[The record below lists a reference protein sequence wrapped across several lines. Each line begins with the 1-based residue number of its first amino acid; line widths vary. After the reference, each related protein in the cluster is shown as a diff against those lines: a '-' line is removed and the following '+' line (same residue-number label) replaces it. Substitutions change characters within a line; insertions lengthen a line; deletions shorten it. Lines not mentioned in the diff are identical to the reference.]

1 MRGGI
6 FIEVAVHKAVGMRA
20 NPCQNACPHVSLHL
34 FMFDDGARRWR
45 ANGAA
50 DCGADFGAD
59 CGTNICANFSAIHA
73 ANFNANIYA
82 NICANICAI
91 FNKRHWVKRVVTR
104 NATHRSIASAR
115 GKYKTQI
122 KDHVFQQCG
131 LIHVRSATSGRAR
144 AAQSARA
151 D

>member
-34 FMFDDGARRWR
+34 FMFDDGARRWC

-50 DCGADFGAD
+50 DCGAD
-59 CGTNICANFSAIHA
+59 ICADFSAIHA

-82 NICANICAI
+82 NICANICAN
-91 FNKRHWVKRVVTR
+91 FNKRHWVKRIVTR

-115 GKYKTQI
+115 GKYQTQI
-122 KDHVFQQCG
+122 KDHVFQQRG
-131 LIHVRSATSGRAR
+131 LIHVRSAASGRAR
-144 AAQSARA
+144 ATQSARV

>member
-50 DCGADFGAD
+50 DCGAE
-59 CGTNICANFSAIHA
+59 CGANFSAIHA
-73 ANFNANIYA
+73 ANFNANI
-82 NICANICAI
+82 CAN

>member
-1 MRGGI
+1 
-6 FIEVAVHKAVGMRA
+6 
-20 NPCQNACPHVSLHL
+20 
-34 FMFDDGARRWR
+34 MFDDGARRWR
-45 ANGAA
+45 ANRA
-50 DCGADFGAD
+50 AD

-73 ANFNANIYA
+73 ANFNANIYP
-82 NICANICAI
+82 N

-122 KDHVFQQCG
+122 KDHVFQQRG
-131 LIHVRSATSGRAR
+131 LIHVRSAASGRAR

>member
-34 FMFDDGARRWR
+34 FMFDDGARRWC

-50 DCGADFGAD
+50 DCGADYGAD
-59 CGTNICANFSAIHA
+59 ICAT
-73 ANFNANIYA
+73 
-82 NICANICAI
+82 ICPN
-91 FNKRHWVKRVVTR
+91 FNKRHWIKRVVTR

-115 GKYKTQI
+115 GKYQTQI
-122 KDHVFQQCG
+122 KDHVFQQRG

>member
-1 MRGGI
+1 MRRRI
-6 FIEVAVHKAVGMRA
+6 FIEVAVHMAVGMRA

-34 FMFDDGARRWR
+34 FMFDDGARRWC

-50 DCGADFGAD
+50 DCGAD
-59 CGTNICANFSAIHA
+59 ICADFSAIRA

-82 NICANICAI
+82 N
-91 FNKRHWVKRVVTR
+91 FNKRHWVKRIVTR
-104 NATHRSIASAR
+104 NATHRSIASAC
-115 GKYKTQI
+115 GKYQTQI
-122 KDHVFQQCG
+122 KDHVFQQRG

-144 AAQSARA
+144 ATQSARA

>member
-1 MRGGI
+1 MTPS
-6 FIEVAVHKAVGMRA
+6 FIVVLLRERYTKCGAVEIAMCVAEFSTEVAVHKAVGMRA

-50 DCGADFGAD
+50 DCGAD
-59 CGTNICANFSAIHA
+59 CG
-73 ANFNANIYA
+73 ANIYA
-82 NICANICAI
+82 NFSANRAAI

-115 GKYKTQI
+115 GKYQT
-122 KDHVFQQCG
+122 
-131 LIHVRSATSGRAR
+131 
-144 AAQSARA
+144 
-151 D
+151 

>member
-45 ANGAA
+45 ANCAA
-50 DCGADFGAD
+50 DCGAD
-59 CGTNICANFSAIHA
+59 CGTNI
-73 ANFNANIYA
+73 YA
-82 NICANICAI
+82 NICPNI
-91 FNKRHWVKRVVTR
+91 NKRHWVKRVVTR
-104 NATHRSIASAR
+104 NATHRSIASAY
-115 GKYKTQI
+115 GKYQTQI
-122 KDHVFQQCG
+122 KDHVFQQRG

-144 AAQSARA
+144 ATQSARA

>member
-59 CGTNICANFSAIHA
+59 CGADCGANFSANRA
-73 ANFNANIYA
+73 ADF
-82 NICANICAI
+82 
-91 FNKRHWVKRVVTR
+91 KRHWVKRVVTR

-115 GKYKTQI
+115 GKYQTQI
-122 KDHVFQQCG
+122 KDHVFQQRG
-131 LIHVRSATSGRAR
+131 LIHVRSATSCRAR
-144 AAQSARA
+144 ATQSARV

>member
-1 MRGGI
+1 
-6 FIEVAVHKAVGMRA
+6 
-20 NPCQNACPHVSLHL
+20 
-34 FMFDDGARRWR
+34 MFDDGARRWR

-50 DCGADFGAD
+50 DCGADFG
-59 CGTNICANFSAIHA
+59 T
-73 ANFNANIYA
+73 NIYA
-82 NICANICAI
+82 TICPNI
-91 FNKRHWVKRVVTR
+91 NKRHWVKRVVTR